1 MWLLFGAGSKKKPVK
16 GGLRA
21 DGWCVKCEAN
31 RTFLECEIADKVDVF
46 FVSVVETKTRR
57 LCCEECGDDVDMP
70 AATAAAPPV
79 AAAARKP
86 ALETAPRRALS
97 EKEKDKLLAELKKKM
112 SK

>member
-31 RTFLECEIADKVDVF
+31 RTFLECEIADKVDIF
-46 FVSVVETKTRR
+46 FVSVVESKTRR

-70 AATAAAPPV
+70 AATAAPPV

-86 ALETAPRRALS
+86 ALESAPRRALS